1 MAPSSAIDEAA
12 LVGLYARLERP
23 MYNVAFRR
31 LWNEQESLDVVQ
43 EAFVRL
49 WDARAR
55 VRADGAEA
63 YAWRTLLNLATNRR
77 RSQRL
82 WAWLAFDG
90 DRHGGEAGHAEA
102 DLDRRQREAAVRAA
116 VDALPDKLR
125 DVVLL
130 AEFSELGNV
139 EIAAV
144 LGIPVGTVGS
154 RRHLA
159 AARLRERLGGA

>member
-1 MAPSSAIDEAA
+1 MASSSAIDETA
-12 LVGLYARLERP
+12 LGELYARLERP
-23 MYNVAFRR
+23 MYNVVYRR
-31 LWNEQESLDVVQ
+31 LWNEEDSIDVVQ

-49 WDARAR
+49 WKARDG

-63 YAWRTLLNLATNRR
+63 YAWRTVLNLASNRR

-82 WAWLAFDG
+82 WAWLAFDA
-90 DRHGGEAGHAEA
+90 DRDGGSTDGA
-102 DLDRRQREAAVRAA
+102 DEGLEKRQREAAVRAA
-116 VDALPDKLR
+116 IDSLPDKLR

-139 EIAAV
+139 EIAAI
-144 LGIPVGTVGS
+144 LGIPPGTVGS

-159 AARLRERLGGA
+159 AARLRELLGDA